1 MWKDLHFIRV
11 IFTFII
17 FLVYSFSWPL
27 DNFWMRKAS
36 QFWLENFQAVFKP
49 EVMFSWRGNFLGGT
63 DFSCIPHVYTVAGSH
78 PARVLLSHGFP
89 LARKANRAE
98 SNLYQ
103 RHDQCRWK
111 RTRCIQK
118 LNCNKAEASR
128 QLPLP
133 FPPRETV
140 CITIKWLFFYLPL
153 QPHVYKAF
161 NCSALKLF
169 FFPPRRI

>member
-17 FLVYSFSWPL
+17 FLLYSFSWPL

-63 DFSCIPHVYTVAGSH
+63 DFSCIPCVYTVAGSH

-118 LNCNKAEASR
+118 LNCNKARSQPAASPA
-128 QLPLP
+128 LSTDGDSLHYSKMSILLSA
-133 FPPRETV
+133 TAAT
-140 CITIKWLFFYLPL
+140 CI
-153 QPHVYKAF
+153 
-161 NCSALKLF
+161 
-169 FFPPRRI
+169 